1 MLSFN
6 EEKFVKQ
13 QKCSCA
19 TSNIL
24 TTKKDQIT
32 QGDNESLTRRI
43 QSLPLENLVL
53 GKKCNQQTKKM
64 RTKNELQA

>member
-6 EEKFVKQ
+6 EEKFV
-13 QKCSCA
+13 CA

-32 QGDNESLTRRI
+32 RGDI
-43 QSLPLENLVL
+43 KGKLE
-53 GKKCNQQTKKM
+53 
-64 RTKNELQA
+64 TKNTVASVGKAGVGEKI